1 MSLSLFLSYTYIY
14 DLLRHV
20 SYFRFFFTHPNDG
33 SNSEKGL
40 DQEDREYV
48 QARKLSNILCDNI
61 QDGLRYVNK
70 CEYFIPHIIFVS
82 MINENV
88 MDLQSPL
95 VNCSTSSTST
105 GTEGNRQGL

>member
-1 MSLSLFLSYTYIY
+1 MSLFLSYTYIY

-61 QDGLRYVNK
+61 QDGLRYKNK
-70 CEYFIPHIIFVS
+70 YEYFIPNIIY
-82 MINENV
+82 
-88 MDLQSPL
+88 LL
-95 VNCSTSSTST
+95 V
-105 GTEGNRQGL
+105 